1 MPKLTHRL
9 PKYRLHRPSGQ
20 AVVTL
25 NGFDHYLGTHGS
37 EASKQAYQRKVS
49 EWVASSKLAA
59 AVPSSAS
66 DFTVDEV
73 FIRYWAHVTA
83 YYVKDGQPTGEQH
96 ALRSALTPLVNLYGP
111 TRAADFG
118 PLQLKAVREWMIKQ
132 KLSRRLINQRVN
144 RVRRMFKWAVE
155 NAYLNPAVLQGLQAV
170 SPLKRGR
177 CEAPDTDPVR
187 PLPEDVLEKTIEHM
201 SPEVAAMA
209 RLQWHTGM
217 RPGEVVIM
225 RTRDIDQGQTVWRY
239 RPASHKTQHHGIE
252 RVIPIGPKA
261 RAIVQPFLRAD
272 PDEYLFSPARKML
285 AWNEQRKQRRSTP
298 MTPSQA
304 ARAAK
309 RRPKKPAKNWASSR
323 LDSTSSTANSTPCW
337 PRCRRRGRRTTTSR
351 RCFPKPT
358 LNARRKTATPSS
370 GRSTPTWTT
379 TGTRCP
385 GSSTRRGP
393 STTPSANGPITSVA
407 SGATGSWP
415 GPRTAS
421 TASGSARPTASSR
434 SPISRHSNWRA

>member
-1 MPKLTHRL
+1 MPKLTNRL

-25 NGFDHYLGTHGS
+25 NGFDYYLGIHGS

-49 EWVASSKLAA
+49 EWMASNKLAA
-59 AVPSSAS
+59 AVPSAAS

-96 ALRSALTPLVNLYGP
+96 ALRSALTPVVNLYGP

-155 NAYLNPAVLQGLQAV
+155 NAYLNPAILQGLQAV
-170 SPLKRGR
+170 APLKRGR
-177 CEAPDTDPVR
+177 CEAPDTEPVR

-225 RTRDIDQGQTVWRY
+225 RTRDIDQSHDVWRY
-239 RPASHKTQHHGIE
+239 RPASHKTQHHGID
-252 RVIPIGPKA
+252 RVIPLGPRAKA
-261 RAIVQPFLRAD
+261 VVQPYLRD
-272 PDEYLFSPARKML
+272 DLDEYLFSPARKMN
-285 AWNEQRKQRRSTP
+285 AWNEERKKKRQTP

-304 ARAAK
+304 ARTPKRKRKKAPGLHYTTASYGHAIAK
-309 RRPKKPAKNWASSR
+309 ACRKAGITVWGPNR
-323 LDSTSSTANSTPCW
+323 LRHSTATRLRNEF
-337 PRCRRRGRRTTTSR
+337 G
-351 RCFPKPT
+351 
-358 LNARRKTATPSS
+358 LDHARVIL
-370 GRSTPTWTT
+370 GH
-379 TGTRCP
+379 
-385 GSSTRRGP
+385 
-393 STTPSANGPITSVA
+393 
-407 SGATGSWP
+407 
-415 GPRTAS
+415 
-421 TASGSARPTASSR
+421 R
-434 SPISRHSNWRA
+434 SPTVTEIYAEIDQERAIGIMKDFG